1 MKDNRLTSKE
11 IAHFVA
17 LGYLRFEQMV
27 PKELCEACLE
37 EIHEY

>member
-17 LGYLRFEQMV
+17 SGCLRFEQMV

-37 EIHEY
+37 EIREH

>member
-17 LGYLRFEQMV
+17 SGYLRFEQMV

-37 EIHEY
+37 EIREH